1 MINIRLANHHD
12 VDNMATIHC
21 QSWEQAYQNLL
32 PKTYIEA
39 NNNLADKV
47 AMWAQVIPQVNT
59 TTLIAYDE
67 TKRDVGFVS
76 YYQKDKQVEFA
87 ITTLYVLPQNQ
98 DRGVGTALMAAAL
111 QKMKQI
117 NPVALVSLWVLKTN
131 LAAIRFYQHQGFT
144 VSDEQEVEIFD
155 LTEIIDIKLIK
166 DLS

>member
-1 MINIRLANHHD
+1 MINIRLTNHD
-12 VDNMATIHC
+12 DIDNIAKIHC

-32 PKTYIEA
+32 PKTYIDA
-39 NNNLADKV
+39 NNNLADKA

-67 TKRDVGFVS
+67 IKRDVGFIS

-87 ITTLYVLPQNQ
+87 ITTLYILPQNQ
-98 DRGVGTALMAAAL
+98 GKGVGTALMAAAL
-111 QKMKQI
+111 QKMRQI
-117 NPVALVSLWVLKTN
+117 NPVALVSLWVLKNN
-131 LAAIRFYQHQGFT
+131 LAAIRFYQRQGFT

-155 LTEIIDIKLIK
+155 LTEIIDIKMIK